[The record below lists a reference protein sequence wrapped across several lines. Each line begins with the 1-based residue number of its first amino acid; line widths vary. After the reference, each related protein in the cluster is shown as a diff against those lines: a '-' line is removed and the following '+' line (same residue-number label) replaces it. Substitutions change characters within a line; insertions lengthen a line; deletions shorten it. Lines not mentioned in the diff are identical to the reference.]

1 MVVAGNNRRR
11 STSVPQKPCA
21 EQGAALRRAF
31 MPHCEMRFGNVL
43 SAILPIATQQV
54 WFSPAQGP
62 KVAGKNKGRMNE
74 IYAAKKGKSD
84 IDWF

>member
-1 MVVAGNNRRR
+1 LSEQVR
-11 STSVPQKPCA
+11 SAK
-21 EQGAALRRAF
+21 ALRGAGSSVAATF
-31 MPHCEMRFGNVL
+31 MPHCKMTFGNVL
-43 SAILPIATQQV
+43 SAIVPIATQQV
-54 WFSPAQGP
+54 WFSPAPGP